1 MRFNTFCEIDEKIY
15 KRGRKFMKSTR
26 RVIWGI
32 VLIIV
37 GAVFALNV
45 LGITDFN
52 IFFDGWWTL
61 FIIIPS
67 LVGLFTDRDKS
78 SSVFWLVIGVLLLLW
93 RRDVL
98 DIGLAFKLLIPAVII
113 IIGLKL
119 IFGNKYHA
127 EFKRIKGE
135 TQLGGKKQRE
145 ICATFSGQN
154 VDLSGEIFDGAELTA
169 VFGGIKLDLSMAV
182 VEKDCTIEAN
192 AIFGGVE
199 IKMPANVNVKI
210 GGNAFFGG
218 TSNKID
224 HAEIVGAPTVYINAT
239 GVFGGVT
246 VL

>member
-1 MRFNTFCEIDEKIY
+1 
-15 KRGRKFMKSTR
+15 MKSTR

-119 IFGNKYHA
+119 IFGNRYHSD
-127 EFKRIKGE
+127 FKRIKAEVKTDGRQVKE
-135 TQLGGKKQRE
+135 V
-145 ICATFSGQN
+145 CAAFSSQN
-154 VDLSGEIFDGAELTA
+154 IDYSGEVFQGAELTA
-169 VFGGIKLDLSMAV
+169 IFGGIKSDLSNAVIQNDCIIEANAVFGGI
-182 VEKDCTIEAN
+182 
-192 AIFGGVE
+192 E
-199 IKMPANVNVKI
+199 ITLPSNVNVKV
-210 GGNAFFGG
+210 NANSVFGG
-218 TSNKID
+218 TSDKT
-224 HAEIVGAPTVYINAT
+224 ARSELVGAPTVYINAT